1 LAVSGP
7 GRAGLQIYPAPH
19 YHGVAGRPTTDRA
32 FGRIA
37 RKPSGDAAKQFLRTL
52 NKDTR
57 NEA

>member
-7 GRAGLQIYPAPH
+7 ARAGLQISPAPH
-19 YHGVAGRPTTDRA
+19 YYGVDGWPATDRA

-37 RKPSGDAAKQFLRTL
+37 RKPAGDAAKQFLRTL